1 MIEQFKRRFNSLYWH
16 QFALTAGM
24 VLLTLLL
31 LGVSFFTLSYGTT
44 TADKRGEMRTRAELI
59 AQVSA
64 DYFAAAGDASIDEG
78 TALRK
83 LADMASR
90 MTDVDFLICSAQ
102 GNVLLTTDEE
112 LVGRSI
118 TIPQNIVDDILG
130 EKALYQGRSNINGT
144 YSVKKFAVA
153 VPVLS
158 SESQLV
164 GIVLAVM
171 DESEIMQ
178 VWRSF
183 IGMFLMTSAIILLIS
198 FLASSVTSMRQIKP
212 ITDMVQATRAYAAG
226 DFDVRI
232 PELDRSDEI
241 GELAQSFN
249 AMADSLAETE
259 RQRRDFIANVSH
271 ELKTPMTTIGG
282 YIDGMLDGTIPPE
295 KQQHYMQ
302 IVSGEVRRLSRL
314 VRNMLDIAK
323 LQAMGVEESRK
334 TRFDLGEELSDVLIT
349 FEQKIYNKHLDV
361 RVDLPDKPVWTR
373 AERDSI
379 TQVIYNLIENAI
391 KFCPDG
397 GRLSLRVQS
406 DGGKARVSV
415 ENTGP
420 TIDKDELPLLFD
432 RFHKADKSRSADREG
447 WGLGLYIAK
456 TIVGAHGGDIWATSE
471 NGVTQFNFTLP
482 AVR

>member
-1 MIEQFKRRFNSLYWH
+1 MKTTFSR
-16 QFALTAGM
+16 QFAMIAA
-24 VLLTLLL
+24 LLL
-31 LGVSFFTLSYGTT
+31 LCLLITGVSFRFLMLGSIESQNQQTMIRDAEAVAELAEAYDSVGDLQNNFDFHISLSLFTKVGDAEALLCDTDGVIRICSCEKFSCDHIGQTVDPVLLAEIQKDGSWYEETSLSSIYDEPRYLAGQTLLASDGEQIGYVLVSAPMAQT
-44 TADKRGEMRTRAELI
+44 KNFMLRSSTLFFYVAITVLIVSMLAASFLSRMQVRPLGQMADAARRFGRGELSVRVEESPKNTSEINDLARA
-59 AQVSA
+59 
-64 DYFAAAGDASIDEG
+64 FN
-78 TALRK
+78 T
-83 LADMASR
+83 M
-90 MTDVDFLICSAQ
+90 VDSL
-102 GNVLLTTDEE
+102 E
-112 LVGRSI
+112 
-118 TIPQNIVDDILG
+118 
-130 EKALYQGRSNINGT
+130 
-144 YSVKKFAVA
+144 
-153 VPVLS
+153 S
-158 SESQLV
+158 SE
-164 GIVLAVM
+164 
-171 DESEIMQ
+171 
-178 VWRSF
+178 RR
-183 IGMFLMTSAIILLIS
+183 
-198 FLASSVTSMRQIKP
+198 RQEF
-212 ITDMVQATRAYAAG
+212 V
-226 DFDVRI
+226 
-232 PELDRSDEI
+232 
-241 GELAQSFN
+241 
-249 AMADSLAETE
+249 
-259 RQRRDFIANVSH
+259 ANVSH

-334 TRFDLGEELSDVLIT
+334 SRFDLGETMSDVLIT

-379 TQVIYNLIENAI
+379 TQVIYNLIDNAI

>member
-1 MIEQFKRRFNSLYWH
+1 MKTTFSR
-16 QFALTAGM
+16 QFALIAA
-24 VLLTLLL
+24 LLL
-31 LGVSFFTLSYGTT
+31 VCMIFTGVSFRFLMLGTIESQNQQTMIRDAEAVAELAEAYDSVGDLQNNFDFHISLSLFTKVGDAEALLCDTDGVIRICSCEKFSCDHIGQTVDPVLLAEIQKDGSWYEETSLSSIYDEPRYLAGQTLLASDGEQIGYVLVSAPMAQT
-44 TADKRGEMRTRAELI
+44 KNFMLRSSTLFFYVAIAVLIVSMLAASFLSRMQVRPLGQMADAARRFGRGELSVRVEESPKNTSEINDLARA
-59 AQVSA
+59 
-64 DYFAAAGDASIDEG
+64 FN
-78 TALRK
+78 T
-83 LADMASR
+83 M
-90 MTDVDFLICSAQ
+90 VDSL
-102 GNVLLTTDEE
+102 E
-112 LVGRSI
+112 
-118 TIPQNIVDDILG
+118 
-130 EKALYQGRSNINGT
+130 
-144 YSVKKFAVA
+144 
-153 VPVLS
+153 S
-158 SESQLV
+158 SE
-164 GIVLAVM
+164 
-171 DESEIMQ
+171 
-178 VWRSF
+178 RR
-183 IGMFLMTSAIILLIS
+183 
-198 FLASSVTSMRQIKP
+198 RQEF
-212 ITDMVQATRAYAAG
+212 V
-226 DFDVRI
+226 
-232 PELDRSDEI
+232 
-241 GELAQSFN
+241 
-249 AMADSLAETE
+249 
-259 RQRRDFIANVSH
+259 ANVSH

-379 TQVIYNLIENAI
+379 TQVIYNLIDNAI

-397 GRLSLRVQS
+397 GRLALRVQV

-482 AVR
+482 TVR